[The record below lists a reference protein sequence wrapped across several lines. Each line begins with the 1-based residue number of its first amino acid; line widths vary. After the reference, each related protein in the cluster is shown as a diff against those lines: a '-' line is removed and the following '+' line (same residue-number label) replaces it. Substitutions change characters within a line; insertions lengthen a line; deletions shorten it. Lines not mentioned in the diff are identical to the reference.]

1 MGTVRRALSLPLPGQ
16 NNTEDDEEA
25 KLDDSCLSTG
35 DLGLGYGLRPGGIP
49 VRTIENDSESVETF
63 LASPS
68 SLKQTALRWNS
79 AKSPTRTVKSK
90 RTRRKISESDC
101 DAEEEFP
108 IFDGITMGTSM
119 RQQRKLYEHGIEEII
134 KHKGSLSVAGN
145 CPELGLTKTNDKL
158 SKLDQQILHQK
169 LTLAQEEVEILRNEL
184 EAFQR
189 QLDSKYRAIRILQS
203 QALLAQANQL
213 ETTVSTEAAKK
224 KLETDVNSLQFE
236 LEAQNGSMMLSEQT
250 WADRF
255 DRVCLENAALMATLR
270 AKADELS
277 KVHAEKNSVARERD
291 ELIAMMDVKERL
303 QYEKQKS
310 TSSDNYM
317 VNSVAELSVLGA
329 CHCRVTSPEPCSC
342 ARAAANLKRENSR
355 LHDKIEQA
363 NKNVEESQVVAD
375 AYRIAFEEQL
385 AKNKTL
391 NKKIAEWLQSKHK
404 PKTRR
409 RGLKWIDK
417 LEQLTNGN
425 GNKLET
431 RNGTSK
437 ENGSA
442 NDSDTSGSKSY
453 DCSIPLA
460 IPEDEDSSC
469 VVTTMTE
476 LLNDKCEALAHQKM
490 VARMLARKTQDL
502 EESMNKLNPSDK

>member
-317 VNSVAELSVLGA
+317 VNSVAE
-329 CHCRVTSPEPCSC
+329 
-342 ARAAANLKRENSR
+342 
-355 LHDKIEQA
+355 IEQA